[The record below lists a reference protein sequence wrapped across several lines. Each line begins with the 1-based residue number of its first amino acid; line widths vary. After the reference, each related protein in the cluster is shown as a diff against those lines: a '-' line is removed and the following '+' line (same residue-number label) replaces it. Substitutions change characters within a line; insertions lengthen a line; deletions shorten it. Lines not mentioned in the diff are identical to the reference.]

1 MWANLNQRNRSL
13 RCDYHRDH
21 SHETNHCQ
29 GLKFLVER
37 LIRTGHLKRFIWEPA
52 REIKTTPATDRVIVA
67 TEHPSESRPII
78 NFVLGGP
85 IDDQYR
91 SKRQR
96 RKMLRAASVRA
107 LVNTINT
114 LVSSTAVQPIDCPIS
129 FHPINPARVIT
140 PHYDALILT
149 LCINNFDVHRVL
161 VDPGSPAELLHLPA
175 FRQMRVPL
183 SHLSSAKRVLSGF
196 NGATILIVGDIALFV
211 KAGPVTQQVL
221 FLVVEDLGP
230 YNAIVG
236 RTWLHTM
243 KAFSSTYH
251 QSINYLTT
259 SGQVDLQGSQLAASQ
274 CYRLTVHEGK
284 KDKGPDRSP
293 SETQP
298 SS

>member
-1 MWANLNQRNRSL
+1 
-13 RCDYHRDH
+13 
-21 SHETNHCQ
+21 
-29 GLKFLVER
+29 
-37 LIRTGHLKRFIWEPA
+37 
-52 REIKTTPATDRVIVA
+52 
-67 TEHPSESRPII
+67 
-78 NFVLGGP
+78 
-85 IDDQYR
+85 
-91 SKRQR
+91 
-96 RKMLRAASVRA
+96 MLRAASVRA
-107 LVNTINT
+107 RLNTINT
-114 LVSSTAVQPIDCPIS
+114 LVSSTTVQPIDCPIS
-129 FHPINPARVIT
+129 FHPINPTRVIT

-161 VDPGSPAELLHLPA
+161 VDPGSAAELLHLPA

-183 SHLSSAKRVLSGF
+183 NHLISAKRVLSGF

-221 FLVVEDLGP
+221 FSVVEDLGP

-274 CYRLTVHEGK
+274 CYRLTVHERK
-284 KDKGPDRSP
+284 KDKGPDSSP